1 LRGKV
6 PIFQNYASKEAYV
19 DISLKPLFYKGF
31 KKLFFHNIS
40 TLSPFISKISL
51 VLIPYLVFPLVL
63 LIIYLVKEKDLTRAE
78 EKLKDLG
85 CVVEEK

>member
-1 LRGKV
+1 MV
-6 PIFQNYASKEAYV
+6 
-19 DISLKPLFYKGF
+19 
-31 KKLFFHNIS
+31 FFHNIS